1 MTIHVRPATV
11 ADAPRLSRLG
21 AATFR
26 ETFEGE
32 NTPED
37 IARYLADAF
46 TPARQ
51 AAEIADPAGT
61 VLLAESRA
69 PSVGEAEAELVGYA
83 HLLSGRAPAAV
94 HGPAPLE
101 LKRLYVARAWHG
113 RGVAQALMDAAL
125 AAARARGAGT
135 LWLGVWE
142 RNPRAVAFY
151 AKYGF
156 TRVGEHTFVL
166 GADAQTDWLLAR
178 PLGAAS
184 DASSRPAGQESE
196 PR

>member
-1 MTIHVRPATV
+1 MTIRVRPATV
-11 ADAPRLSRLG
+11 ADAPRLSALG

-37 IARYLADAF
+37 MARYLAEAF
-46 TPARQ
+46 TPERQ
-51 AAEIADPAGT
+51 AAELADPAGI
-61 VLLAESRA
+61 VLLAEHRG
-69 PSVGEAEAELVGYA
+69 PSGHGELVGYV
-83 HLLSGRAPAAV
+83 HLVSGPAPAAV
-94 HGPAPLE
+94 QGPAPLE

-113 RGVAQALMDAAL
+113 RRVAQALMDAAL
-125 AAARARGAGT
+125 DAARGRGAGT

-156 TRVGEHTFVL
+156 ARVGEHTFTL

-178 PLGAAS
+178 ALAP
-184 DASSRPAGQESE
+184 E
-196 PR
+196 